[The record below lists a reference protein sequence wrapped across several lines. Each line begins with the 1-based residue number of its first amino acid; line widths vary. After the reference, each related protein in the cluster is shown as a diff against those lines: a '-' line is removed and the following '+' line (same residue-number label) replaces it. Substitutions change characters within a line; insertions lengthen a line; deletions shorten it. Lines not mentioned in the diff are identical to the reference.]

1 MDVAYYDQ
9 VFDKS
14 NDFNC
19 NYKDS
24 KHYPMWLTAV
34 RFIKGSIIELGC
46 GTGQFAHLL
55 SDLGYSD
62 YEGYD
67 YSSTGITKCKERCN
81 LDFIQKDFSELGKIE
96 SETVIALEVLEHI
109 ENDIELIEKIKP
121 GARVIF
127 SVPNFTEPAHVRIF
141 RNQLQILERY
151 GELIIFEEIKEFDE
165 RELKR
170 FLCKG
175 VKR

>member
-1 MDVAYYDQ
+1 MEVGYYDK
-9 VFDKS
+9 VFEQS
-14 NDFNC
+14 SDFNC
-19 NYKDS
+19 HYKDS

-34 RFIKGSIIELGC
+34 RFIKGSITELGC

-55 SDLGYSD
+55 SDLGYNN
-62 YEGYD
+62 YKGYD
-67 YSSTGITKCKERCN
+67 YSGSGIKKCKERCN
-81 LDFIQKDFSELGKIE
+81 LDFIQKDFAELGEIE

-109 ENDIELIEKIKP
+109 ENDIELIGKIKK

-127 SVPNFTEPAHVRIF
+127 SVPNFTEPSHVRIF
-141 RNQLQILERY
+141 NNKLKILERY
-151 GELIIFEEIKEFDE
+151 GEFIIFEEIKEFNE

-170 FLCKG
+170 FICKG